1 MDRTR
6 HPLLAAS
13 LALLLL
19 PTASAVATV
28 EMQRQAKA
36 LGFTV
41 KNCLDCHATPHSVDV
56 MKKKAQDLKMADG
69 NCLACHGADIPAAL
83 NKKGEWLVAEKARR
97 GAKACDM
104 AWLKDYKEPPAPA
117 KPAAKPV
124 AKPDTI
130 KIAP

>member
-1 MDRTR
+1 MGWRR
-6 HPLLAAS
+6 RLSLAA
-13 LALLLL
+13 LPLLLL
-19 PTASAVATV
+19 PTVPAVATV
-28 EMQRQAKA
+28 DMQKQAKA
-36 LGFTV
+36 LGFPV

-56 MKKKAQDLKMADG
+56 MKKKAQDLRMADG

-117 KPAAKPV
+117 KPAAKPA

-130 KIAP
+130 EIAP